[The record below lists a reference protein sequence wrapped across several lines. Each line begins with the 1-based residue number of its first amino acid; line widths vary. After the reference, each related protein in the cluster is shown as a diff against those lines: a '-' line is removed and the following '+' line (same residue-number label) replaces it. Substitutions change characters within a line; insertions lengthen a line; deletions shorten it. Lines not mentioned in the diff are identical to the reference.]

1 MTPGTS
7 CREHDQTI
15 QPSPAQI
22 VCEGSMR
29 TVYVTLAGLSVVSVV
44 IQFYFAAFGVFTAPE
59 NDSQYIL
66 HLTNG
71 RFLLPV
77 LFLLTI
83 IAAAVARAPGRLI
96 GFTAIPFG
104 LLILQTLLFV
114 IAGLAGAS
122 PEKTNLAGQLILGLH
137 AINGLCILG
146 VSIMVFVR
154 ARRFAREQ
162 VGDAPPAGS
171 RSGAPTAS
179 SREQSSQSS
188 QEQSPRE
195 QSPQE
200 QSLQEQQ
207 SANSNQSATG

>member
-1 MTPGTS
+1 
-7 CREHDQTI
+7 
-15 QPSPAQI
+15 
-22 VCEGSMR
+22 MR

-59 NDSQYIL
+59 YDSQYIL
-66 HLTNG
+66 HVTNG

-122 PEKTNLAGQLILGLH
+122 EEKTNLAGQLILGLH

-188 QEQSPRE
+188 Q
-195 QSPQE
+195 SPQE

-207 SANSNQSATG
+207 SGNSNQSATG